1 MILLKQIIALVFLTG
16 SIWLGYLLFSN
27 EFNKPVIVQDSIG
40 TEYLLEDTVI
50 NTSTKLIKSTVFT
63 GFGILFMG
71 LLALFTNFV
80 FTKLL
85 FTDDIKHNAIKYLK
99 KKRKIINDLTQKQ
112 KQKSNNIEESELGEE
127 EQLYPELDK
136 NEEVN
141 VKQINS

>member
-1 MILLKQIIALVFLTG
+1 MVLLKQIIALVFLTG

-40 TEYLLEDTVI
+40 TEYVLEDIVI

-71 LLALFTNFV
+71 LLAIFTNFV

-112 KQKSNNIEESELGEE
+112 KSNNDEESES
-127 EQLYPELDK
+127 ELHEYD
-136 NEEVN
+136 ETN